1 MTNTNRSHLRIR
13 ALCEGAVMVA
23 LAQALSHVKFMT
35 LPNGGSLTP
44 ALFPILFFGM
54 FALIVVMFVVTLARG
69 AVRWRRNNA
78 SPVLT
83 VEAGV
88 VAKRT
93 QVSRSA
99 GADHDMMG
107 GFTSYY
113 ATFEVESGSRME
125 LAVSGEEYG
134 MPAEGDRGRLTFQGT
149 RYKGFERA

>member
-1 MTNTNRSHLRIR
+1 MWMDEPFGMFT
-13 ALCEGAVMVA
+13 VMD
-23 LAQALSHVKFMT
+23 T
-35 LPNGGSLTP
+35 
-44 ALFPILFFGM
+44 LFPILFFGM

-134 MPAEGDRGRLTFQGT
+134 MLAEGDRGRLTFQGT

>member
-1 MTNTNRSHLRIR
+1 MWMDEPFGMFS
-13 ALCEGAVMVA
+13 VMD
-23 LAQALSHVKFMT
+23 T
-35 LPNGGSLTP
+35 
-44 ALFPILFFGM
+44 LFPILFFGM

-113 ATFEVESGSRME
+113 ATFEAVSYTHLDVYKRQAWPPESEPERGETHEGRYPSEIRGSRGHLRVRQHVHHALHE
-125 LAVSGEEYG
+125 LS
-134 MPAEGDRGRLTFQGT
+134 LIHI
-149 RYKGFERA
+149 

>member
-1 MTNTNRSHLRIR
+1 MWMDEPFGMFS
-13 ALCEGAVMVA
+13 VMD
-23 LAQALSHVKFMT
+23 T
-35 LPNGGSLTP
+35 
-44 ALFPILFFGM
+44 LFPILFFGM

-99 GADHDMMG
+99 GADHDL
-107 GFTSYY
+107 S
-113 ATFEVESGSRME
+113 
-125 LAVSGEEYG
+125 LIHI
-134 MPAEGDRGRLTFQGT
+134 
-149 RYKGFERA
+149 

>member
-1 MTNTNRSHLRIR
+1 MWMDEPFGMFSVMNTL
-13 ALCEGAVMVA
+13 V
-23 LAQALSHVKFMT
+23 
-35 LPNGGSLTP
+35 
-44 ALFPILFFGM
+44 PILFFGI
-54 FALIVVMFVVTLARG
+54 FALIIVMFVVTLARG

-93 QVSRSA
+93 QVSRRA
-99 GADHDMMG
+99 GADHDMMD

-134 MPAEGDRGRLTFQGT
+134 MLAEGDRGRLTFQGT
-149 RYKGFERA
+149 RYKGFERV

>member
-1 MTNTNRSHLRIR
+1 MWMDEPFGMFS
-13 ALCEGAVMVA
+13 VMD
-23 LAQALSHVKFMT
+23 T
-35 LPNGGSLTP
+35 
-44 ALFPILFFGM
+44 LFPILFFGM

-113 ATFEVESGSRME
+113 ATVEVESGSRME

-134 MPAEGDRGRLTFQGT
+134 MLAEGDRGRLTFQGT

>member
-1 MTNTNRSHLRIR
+1 MWMEEPFGMFS
-13 ALCEGAVMVA
+13 VMD
-23 LAQALSHVKFMT
+23 
-35 LPNGGSLTP
+35 

-54 FALIVVMFVVTLARG
+54 FALVAVMLVVTLARG
-69 AVRWRRNNA
+69 AGQWRRNNA

-83 VEAGV
+83 VEAEV

-93 QVSRSA
+93 QVRRRA
-99 GADHDMMG
+99 GVNHGMTG

-134 MPAEGDRGRLTFQGT
+134 MLAEGDRGRLTFQGT